1 MNTKTNT
8 ILRYINVGLCC
19 LLAILFILPVMKLD
33 VVQPDGE
40 YLINFSI
47 GQFLG
52 FAQLIDDFIKSYS
65 ATQSLN
71 GQMFA
76 LIAKETKEL
85 YMLIFFLI
93 LPLAGILLSLLPR
106 TIKVSW
112 LTGVAALICLV
123 CFSVFYHQVESN
135 TSAFNAQIGGFY
147 TMNSYQRSSYSYTL
161 SMAPYGY
168 LYVLSCLTSIVVS
181 IVLFIKREKPAAMQV
196 LVDPTTG
203 KVIGSVPVA
212 VPGAPVQTT
221 APMPA
226 STSASTGATM
236 QAPTAVPNVPVAGA
250 PVMTTTTAA
259 PVAPVIP
266 ADPTVATAQPQTG
279 APMPTPSPNSHANPQ
294 PPIPGAPSNE

>member
-47 GQFLG
+47 GQFFG
-52 FAQLIDDFIKSYS
+52 FAQLIEDFMKSYN

-71 GQMFA
+71 DQSLILFA
-76 LIAKETKEL
+76 NAAKEL
-85 YMLIFFLI
+85 YMLILFLI
-93 LPLAGILLSLLPR
+93 LPLVGILLSLLPR

-135 TSAFNAQIGGFY
+135 TSAFNAQMSGFY
-147 TMNSYQRSSYSYTL
+147 SMNSYQRSGYSYMF

-168 LYVLSCLTSIVVS
+168 LYVLLCLASVVVS
-181 IVLFIKREKPAAMQV
+181 IVLFIKREKPVAVQV

-203 KVIGSVPVA
+203 RVVGSVPVA
-212 VPGAPVQTT
+212 VPGAPMQAT
-221 APMPA
+221 APVTTPA
-226 STSASTGATM
+226 TPVVPM
-236 QAPTAVPNVPVAGA
+236 APTI
-250 PVMTTTTAA
+250 T
-259 PVAPVIP
+259 
-266 ADPTVATAQPQTG
+266 TAQPQTVQTGAPMPVSTPTQPQIG
-279 APMPTPSPNSHANPQ
+279 APMPTPSPDLHVSPQ

>member
-33 VVQPDGE
+33 IVQPNGE
-40 YLINFSI
+40 YLIHFSI
-47 GQFLG
+47 GQFFG
-52 FAQLIDDFIKSYS
+52 FAQLIEDFMKSYS

-71 GQMFA
+71 GQSLILFA
-76 LIAKETKEL
+76 NAAKEL

-112 LTGVAALICLV
+112 LTGVVALICLV
-123 CFSVFYHQVESN
+123 CFSVFYHQIDSN
-135 TSAFNAQIGGFY
+135 ISAFNAQMSGFY
-147 TMNSYQRSSYSYTL
+147 SMNSYQRSGYSYMF

-168 LYVLSCLTSIVVS
+168 LYVLLCLASVVVS
-181 IVLFIKREKPAAMQV
+181 IVLFIKREKPVAVQV

-203 KVIGSVPVA
+203 RVVGSVPVA
-212 VPGAPVQTT
+212 VPGAPMQAT
-221 APMPA
+221 APVTTPA
-226 STSASTGATM
+226 TPVVPM
-236 QAPTAVPNVPVAGA
+236 APTI
-250 PVMTTTTAA
+250 T
-259 PVAPVIP
+259 
-266 ADPTVATAQPQTG
+266 TAQPQTVQTG
-279 APMPTPSPNSHANPQ
+279 APMPVSTPTQPQIGAPMPAPSPDLHVSPQ

>member
-33 VVQPDGE
+33 IVQPNGE
-40 YLINFSI
+40 YLIHFSI
-47 GQFLG
+47 GQFFG
-52 FAQLIDDFIKSYS
+52 FAQLIEDFMKSYS
-65 ATQSLN
+65 ATQSINNQSLIL
-71 GQMFA
+71 FA
-76 LIAKETKEL
+76 NAAKEL

-112 LTGVAALICLV
+112 LTGVVALICLV
-123 CFSVFYHQVESN
+123 CFSVFYHQIDSN
-135 TSAFNAQIGGFY
+135 ISSYNAQMSGFY
-147 TMNSYQRSSYSYTL
+147 TMNSYQRSGYSYTL
-161 SMAPYGY
+161 SIAPYGY
-168 LYVLSCLTSIVVS
+168 LYVLLCVASVVVS
-181 IVLFIKREKPAAMQV
+181 IVLFIKREKPVAVQV

-221 APMPA
+221 ASMTTPATPVVPTVPTITTAQPQTAQTGAPMPV
-226 STSASTGATM
+226 S
-236 QAPTAVPNVPVAGA
+236 APT
-250 PVMTTTTAA
+250 
-259 PVAPVIP
+259 
-266 ADPTVATAQPQTG
+266 QPQTG
-279 APMPTPSPNSHANPQ
+279 APAPTPSPDSLVSPQ

>member
-33 VVQPDGE
+33 IVQPNGE
-40 YLINFSI
+40 YLIHFSI
-47 GQFLG
+47 GQFFG
-52 FAQLIDDFIKSYS
+52 FAQLIEDFMNYYS

-71 GQMFA
+71 DQSLILFA
-76 LIAKETKEL
+76 NTAKEL

-112 LTGVAALICLV
+112 LTGVVALICLV
-123 CFSVFYHQVESN
+123 CFSVFYHQIDSN
-135 TSAFNAQIGGFY
+135 ISSYNAQMSGFY
-147 TMNSYQRSSYSYTL
+147 TMNSYQRSGYSYVL
-161 SMAPYGY
+161 SIAPYGY
-168 LYVLSCLTSIVVS
+168 LYVLSCVASVVVS
-181 IVLFIKREKPAAMQV
+181 IVLFIKREKPVAVQV

-203 KVIGSVPVA
+203 KVVGSVPVA

-221 APMPA
+221 APVTTPA
-226 STSASTGATM
+226 TPVV
-236 QAPTAVPNVPVAGA
+236 PTVPTI
-250 PVMTTTTAA
+250 TTTQPQTAQTGTPM
-259 PVAPVIP
+259 PVST
-266 ADPTVATAQPQTG
+266 PTQPQTG
-279 APMPTPSPNSHANPQ
+279 APMPTPSPDSLVSPQ